1 MHRMK
6 EFMEKLEEC
15 AKHEFDKGVQHVD
28 TEEMSKVI
36 AMISDCA
43 ETLYHY
49 SVYEA
54 MKKEEEEEKAW
65 DEEEKR
71 YYRGQRR
78 DSMGRFTSRGGR
90 RSRMGYE
97 EYMPEFYNP
106 GLNMMRDMDMADGR
120 MYYDNSRGGD
130 NSGNSGGNYNQSSQ
144 GNGVRNTGSTS
155 RYGYSHD
162 EYMKEKQAHPGHD
175 EMSKK
180 MRMDKLTEYLNDLE
194 QMAKETIMGMSPE
207 EKQAWKVKL
216 SKLVNM

>member
-15 AKHEFDKGVQHVD
+15 AKREFDKGVEHVD
-28 TEEMSKVI
+28 TEEMCKVI
-36 AMISDCA
+36 SMISDCA

-54 MKKEEEEEKAW
+54 MKKEEEEEKRW
-65 DEEEKR
+65 EEDEKR
-71 YYRGQRR
+71 YYRGQPR
-78 DSMGRFTSRGGR
+78 DRMGRFVSRSGR

-97 EYMPEFYNP
+97 EFMPEFYNP
-106 GLNMMRDMDMADGR
+106 ALSMMRDMDMADGR
-120 MYYDNSRGGD
+120 MYTDKGESNVQIHPMRD
-130 NSGNSGGNYNQSSQ
+130 DMPHKMSGM
-144 GNGVRNTGSTS
+144 S

-162 EYMKEKQAHPGHD
+162 EYMKEKQAHPGQD

-180 MRMDKLTEYLNDLE
+180 MRMDKLTEHLDDLE